1 MQTNTLT
8 IRIQVLS
15 HQNTVFHQLIKP
27 VVRQDFEQLAKV
39 HHVGQKFRAASRW
52 DQFIAILMS
61 QLSCRQSLRDIQ
73 SNLECQQEKLS
84 HLGAKSIP
92 RSTLA
97 RINEEQPAALYEQ
110 LFYKL
115 LQYYEQSK
123 VAHKFRFKN
132 PLYSLDASHIDLSLS
147 LCGWAK
153 VHDSKA
159 SMKLS
164 IGLNHSNH
172 IPEFVAVENGKEND
186 MVQGRKF
193 QFPSG
198 SIVVFDKG
206 YVDYQWYAN
215 LTAQNVGF
223 VTRFRPKAVYQV
235 IQQHPVIES
244 KGILKDE
251 TIQLNSAHA
260 LKRKAPSLRRI
271 EYIDRQS
278 GKHFTFLSN
287 NFHLAASTIAAIY
300 KDRWKVELFFKAIK
314 QNLKLKAFIGRSRN
328 AIQTQIWIALI
339 AYLLVSFARHLGQ
352 EGWTVQRLLRM
363 IQVNLF
369 ERKTLKAL
377 FMPDKIPIKQREA
390 QMSFPL

>member
-1 MQTNTLT
+1 M
-8 IRIQVLS
+8 S

-27 VVRQDFEQLAKV
+27 VLRQDFERLAKQ
-39 HHVGQKFRAASRW
+39 HHVGQKFRSASRW
-52 DQFIAILMS
+52 DQFIALLMS

-73 SNLECQQEKLS
+73 SNLESQQEKLN

-97 RINEEQPAALYEQ
+97 RINEEQPAALYKQ
-110 LFYKL
+110 MFHQL
-115 LQYYEQSK
+115 LQYCEKSK

-147 LCGWAK
+147 LCAWAK

-193 QFPSG
+193 QFPAG

-215 LTAQNVGF
+215 LSAQNVGF
-223 VTRFRPKAVYQV
+223 VTRFRPKSVYQV
-235 IQQHPVIES
+235 IQQHPVLES

-260 LKRKAPSLRRI
+260 LKRKAPVLRRI
-271 EYIDRQS
+271 EYRDQQS
-278 GKHFTFLSN
+278 GKHFSFLSN

-377 FMPDKIPIKQREA
+377 FMPDKIPIKQKEA
-390 QMSFPL
+390 QLSLLL

>member
-1 MQTNTLT
+1 M
-8 IRIQVLS
+8 S

-27 VVRQDFEQLAKV
+27 VVRQDFERLVKI
-39 HHVGQKFRAASRW
+39 HHVGQKFRSASRW

-97 RINEEQPAALYEQ
+97 RINEQQPAALYEQ

-115 LQYYEQSK
+115 LKYYEHSK

-147 LCGWAK
+147 LCEWAK

-193 QFPSG
+193 QFPAG

-215 LTAQNVGF
+215 LSAQNVGF
-223 VTRFRPKAVYQV
+223 VTRFRPKSVYQV
-235 IQQHPVIES
+235 IQQHPVLES

-260 LKRKAPSLRRI
+260 LKRKAPVLRRI
-271 EYIDRQS
+271 EYRDQQS
-278 GKHFTFLSN
+278 GKHFSFLSN

-314 QNLKLKAFIGRSRN
+314 QNLKLKAFLGRSRN
-328 AIQTQIWIALI
+328 AIQTQIWIAMI
-339 AYLLVSFARHLGQ
+339 AYLLVSFAQHLGK
-352 EGWTVQRLLRM
+352 EGWTVQRLLRI

-369 ERKTLKAL
+369 ERRTLKAL
-377 FMPDKIPIKQREA
+377 F
-390 QMSFPL
+390 S

>member
-1 MQTNTLT
+1 
-8 IRIQVLS
+8 
-15 HQNTVFHQLIKP
+15 
-27 VVRQDFEQLAKV
+27 
-39 HHVGQKFRAASRW
+39 
-52 DQFIAILMS
+52 MS

-84 HLGAKSIP
+84 HFGAKSIP

-97 RINEEQPAALYEQ
+97 RINEQQPAALYQQ
-110 LFYKL
+110 LFHKL
-115 LQYYEQSK
+115 LKYYEHSK

-147 LCGWAK
+147 LCEWAK

-164 IGLNHSNH
+164 IGLNHSND

-193 QFPSG
+193 QFPAG

-215 LTAQNVGF
+215 LSAQNVSF
-223 VTRFRPKAVYQV
+223 VTRFRPKSVYQV
-235 IQQHPVIES
+235 IQQHPGLES

-260 LKRKAPSLRRI
+260 LKRKAPILRRI
-271 EYIDRQS
+271 EYRDQQS
-278 GKHFTFLSN
+278 GKHFSFLSN

-314 QNLKLKAFIGRSRN
+314 QNLKLKAFLGRSKN
-328 AIQTQIWIALI
+328 AIQTQIWIAMI
-339 AYLLVSFARHLGQ
+339 AYLLVSFAQHLGKK
-352 EGWTVQRLLRM
+352 GWTVQRLLRI

-369 ERKTLKAL
+369 EIKTLKAL
-377 FMPDKIPIKQREA
+377 FSPDKVPIKQEK
-390 QMSFPL
+390 LK

>member
-1 MQTNTLT
+1 VQTNTLT
-8 IRIQVLS
+8 TRIQVLS
-15 HQNTVFHQLIKP
+15 HQNTVFHELIKP

-61 QLSCRQSLRDIQ
+61 QFSCRQSLRDIQ
-73 SNLECQQEKLS
+73 FNLECQQEKLS
-84 HLGAKSIP
+84 HLGA
-92 RSTLA
+92 
-97 RINEEQPAALYEQ
+97 
-110 LFYKL
+110 
-115 LQYYEQSK
+115 K

-147 LCGWAK
+147 LCEWAK

-164 IGLNHSNH
+164 IGLNHSND

-193 QFPSG
+193 QFPAG

-215 LTAQNVGF
+215 LTAQNIGF
-223 VTRFRPKAVYQV
+223 VTRFRPKSVYQV
-235 IQQHPVIES
+235 IQQHPVLES

-260 LKRKAPSLRRI
+260 LKRKAPVLRRI
-271 EYIDRQS
+271 EYRDQQS
-278 GKHFTFLSN
+278 GKHFSFLSN

-314 QNLKLKAFIGRSRN
+314 QNLKLKAFLGRSRN
-328 AIQTQIWIALI
+328 AIQTQIWIAMI
-339 AYLLVSFARHLGQ
+339 AYLLVSFAQHLGKT
-352 EGWTVQRLLRM
+352 GWTVQRLLRI

-369 ERKTLKAL
+369 ERRTLKAL
-377 FMPDKIPIKQREA
+377 FSPDKIPIKQEEA
-390 QMSFPL
+390 QMSFLL

>member
-1 MQTNTLT
+1 M
-8 IRIQVLS
+8 S
-15 HQNTVFHQLIKP
+15 HQNTVFHELIKP

-61 QLSCRQSLRDIQ
+61 QFSCRQSLRDIQ

-97 RINEEQPAALYEQ
+97 RINEQQPAALYQQ

-115 LQYYEQSK
+115 LKYYEHSK

-147 LCGWAK
+147 LCEWAK

-164 IGLNHSNH
+164 IGLNHSND

-193 QFPSG
+193 QFPAG

-215 LTAQNVGF
+215 LTAQNIGF
-223 VTRFRPKAVYQV
+223 VTRFRPKSVYQV
-235 IQQHPVIES
+235 IQQHPVLES

-260 LKRKAPSLRRI
+260 LKRKAPVLRRI
-271 EYIDRQS
+271 EYRDQQS
-278 GKHFTFLSN
+278 GKHFSFLSN

-314 QNLKLKAFIGRSRN
+314 QNLKLKAFLGRSRN
-328 AIQTQIWIALI
+328 AIQTQIWIAMI
-339 AYLLVSFARHLGQ
+339 AYLLVSFAQHLGKT
-352 EGWTVQRLLRM
+352 GWTVQRLLRI

-369 ERKTLKAL
+369 ERRTLKAL
-377 FMPDKIPIKQREA
+377 FSPDKIPIKQEEA
-390 QMSFPL
+390 QMSFRHRGRGVG

>member
-1 MQTNTLT
+1 M
-8 IRIQVLS
+8 S

-27 VVRQDFEQLAKV
+27 VLRQDFERLAKQ
-39 HHVGQKFRAASRW
+39 HHVGQKFRSASRW
-52 DQFIAILMS
+52 DQFIALLMS

-73 SNLECQQEKLS
+73 SNLESQQEKLN

-97 RINEEQPAALYEQ
+97 RINEEQPAALYKQ
-110 LFYKL
+110 MFHQL
-115 LQYYEQSK
+115 LQYCEKSK

-147 LCGWAK
+147 LCAWAK

-193 QFPSG
+193 QFSSG

-215 LTAQNVGF
+215 LTAQNIGF
-223 VTRFRPKAVYQV
+223 VTRLRPKAVYRV
-235 IQQHPVIES
+235 IQQHPVIVA

-260 LKRKAPSLRRI
+260 VKRQTPPLRKI

-278 GKHFTFLSN
+278 GKHFMFLSN
-287 NFHLAASTIAAIY
+287 NFRLSASTIAAIY

-377 FMPDKIPIKQREA
+377 FMPDKIPIKQKEA
-390 QMSFPL
+390 QLSLLL

>member
-1 MQTNTLT
+1 M
-8 IRIQVLS
+8 S

-84 HLGAKSIP
+84 HFGAKSIP

-97 RINEEQPAALYEQ
+97 RINEQQPAALYQQ
-110 LFYKL
+110 LFHKL
-115 LQYYEQSK
+115 LKYYEHSK

-147 LCGWAK
+147 LCEWAK

-164 IGLNHSNH
+164 IGLNHSND
-172 IPEFVAVENGKEND
+172 IPEFIAVENGKEND

-193 QFPSG
+193 QFPAG

-215 LTAQNVGF
+215 LTAQNIGF
-223 VTRFRPKAVYQV
+223 A
-235 IQQHPVIES
+235 E
-244 KGILKDE
+244 
-251 TIQLNSAHA
+251 
-260 LKRKAPSLRRI
+260 
-271 EYIDRQS
+271 
-278 GKHFTFLSN
+278 
-287 NFHLAASTIAAIY
+287 
-300 KDRWKVELFFKAIK
+300 
-314 QNLKLKAFIGRSRN
+314 
-328 AIQTQIWIALI
+328 
-339 AYLLVSFARHLGQ
+339 
-352 EGWTVQRLLRM
+352 
-363 IQVNLF
+363 
-369 ERKTLKAL
+369 
-377 FMPDKIPIKQREA
+377 
-390 QMSFPL
+390 

>member
-1 MQTNTLT
+1 M
-8 IRIQVLS
+8 S

-84 HLGAKSIP
+84 HFGAKSIP

-97 RINEEQPAALYEQ
+97 RINEQQPAALYQQ
-110 LFYKL
+110 LFHKL
-115 LQYYEQSK
+115 LKYYEHSK

-147 LCGWAK
+147 LCEWAK
-153 VHDSKA
+153 VHESKA

-164 IGLNHSNH
+164 VGLNHSNT
-172 IPEFVAVENGKEND
+172 IPEFVALGDGIEND
-186 MVQGRKF
+186 MVQGRAFKF
-193 QFPSG
+193 PAG

-206 YVDYQWYAN
+206 YIDYQWFAQ
-215 LTAQNVGF
+215 LTHQKVSF
-223 VTRFRPKAVYQV
+223 VTRLRPKTVYQV
-235 IQQHPVIES
+235 KSSRSVLAS
-244 KGILKDE
+244 KGIIADE
-251 TIQLNSAHA
+251 WIELSSAHA
-260 LKRKAPSLRRI
+260 KKRGAPKLLRRI
-271 EYIDRQS
+271 EFYDADKNRT
-278 GKHFTFLSN
+278 FEFLSN

-300 KDRWKVELFFKAIK
+300 KDRWKVELFFKALK
-314 QNLKLKAFIGRSRN
+314 QNLKLKSFLGRSRN

-339 AYLLVSFARHLGQ
+339 AYLLVSFAQHLGK
-352 EGWTVQRLLRM
+352 EGWTVQRLLRI

-377 FMPDKIPIKQREA
+377 FSPDKIPLNKRKLI
-390 QMSFPL
+390 